1 MTTKTFT
8 MPRTPS
14 RKQQARRLAHR
25 RRRHKVWRTRALI
38 VVGLAAL
45 GAMFWALGRDGGG
58 SGTIATGEPAPA
70 FSLAT
75 TDGRTISLASLQGR
89 NVLLYFNEGVGCDS
103 CFSQLVEIEKS
114 QARLD
119 ELGVTLLPFMPNPAP
134 EVRRELARF
143 GLRTPALIDSSLAV
157 ARAFD
162 TLGRGHHA
170 NLPGHSFILVD
181 QAGTIRW
188 RGDYPSM
195 YVATAELLETIGSRL
210 EG

>member
-1 MTTKTFT
+1 MGF
-8 MPRTPS
+8 
-14 RKQQARRLAHR
+14 
-25 RRRHKVWRTRALI
+25 V
-38 VVGLAAL
+38 AL
-45 GAMFWALGRDGGG
+45 GAMFWVLGRDSSG
-58 SGTIATGEPAPA
+58 SGSIATGARAPA
-70 FSLAT
+70 FSLPT
-75 TDGRTISLASLQGR
+75 TDGRTVSLASLEGS

-103 CFSQLVEIEKS
+103 CFSQLAEIEKS

-134 EVRRELARF
+134 EVRKELARF
-143 GLRTPALIDSSLAV
+143 GLRTPALIDTSLDV
-157 ARAFD
+157 ARAYD

-181 QAGTIRW
+181 EAGTIRW

-210 EG
+210 QG